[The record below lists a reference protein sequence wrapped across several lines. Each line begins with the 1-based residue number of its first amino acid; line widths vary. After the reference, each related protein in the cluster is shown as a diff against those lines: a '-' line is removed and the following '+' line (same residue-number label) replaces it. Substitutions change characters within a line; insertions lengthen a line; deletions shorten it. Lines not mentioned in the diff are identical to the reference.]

1 MDDVPTPRG
10 HHCGERGGCLARYGG
25 RGVDDQWLGPQRDR
39 HRFAGCRLGLDPD
52 PRQEVPLLV
61 GRQRGAQQPVDP
73 RGPERDP
80 RRPRLVGRGIDPS
93 AGDHA
98 ARPFL
103 YELRG
108 AVGADPRQPRL
119 LALLEPAAR
128 LGAQREPLGRPPD
141 AHWVEDRRL
150 DGNVSRRVA
159 DLRGR
164 AAHDPG
170 DADRAVAVGDQEHLA
185 GELAFD
191 MVQRLEPLPRKR
203 ATHDDRGPPVGPGT
217 NGAGVERVDRLTELE
232 HHVVRGVDDVRDRPL
247 AGGEEAH
254 LDAIGRR
261 ADGDAADPATDEAG
275 AQVGIVH
282 VDGQPLGR
290 RGALAFLDHDVREPD
305 LATGGRGDLA
315 GQPQDRQ
322 RVPAVGLDVHV
333 EHVVAIEVRERHP
346 ERRVGREDEDPVAVA
361 GQPQLLAR
369 AQHPVRH
376 DAHLLGALD
385 PPVAGQHG
393 TGQGDRD
400 PLPGRD
406 VGCAAHDRQRLA
418 AVAQGHRCE
427 RQPVRTRVLLDRQQL
442 AGHDVLPVR
451 APALDGL
458 DLHPEQRQA
467 LGELLR
473 RQVDVD
479 ELAQPRHRHPH
490 RKAPRKRRSSSMYS
504 RRSPTACRRFAIR
517 STPMPNANPW

>member
-1 MDDVPTPRG
+1 MDTSRRQVG
-10 HHCGERGGCLARYGG
+10 HQRGERDGCLARCGGG
-25 RGVDDQWLGPQRDR
+25 RVDDQRLGPQRDR

-61 GRQRGAQQPVDP
+61 GRQLGAQQPVDP

-80 RRPRLVGRGIDPS
+80 RRPRLVGRGVDS
-93 AGDHA
+93 ATGDHA
-98 ARPFL
+98 ARPRL
-103 YELRG
+103 DELRG
-108 AVGADPRQPRL
+108 AVGADPGQPRL

-141 AHWVEDRRL
+141 AHRVEDRRL
-150 DGNVSRRVA
+150 DGDVRRRVA

-170 DADRAVAVGDQEHLA
+170 DADRAVAVGDQEHLV
-185 GELAFD
+185 GELALD
-191 MVQRLEPLPRKR
+191 VVQRLEPLPRQR
-203 ATHDDRGPPVGPGT
+203 ATHDDRGPPVGPRMD
-217 NGAGVERVDRLTELE
+217 GAGVERVDRLAELE

-254 LDAIGRR
+254 LDAIGRG
-261 ADGDAADPATDEAG
+261 ADRHAADPAADEPG
-275 AQVGIVH
+275 AQVGIAH
-282 VDGQPLGR
+282 VDGQSLGR
-290 RGALAFLDHDVREPD
+290 RRPVPLFDHDVREPD

-322 RVPAVGLDVHV
+322 RVAAVGLDVHV
-333 EHVVAIEVRERHP
+333 EHVVAVEVRERHP
-346 ERRVGREDEDPVAVA
+346 ERRVGREDQDPVAVA
-361 GQPQLLAR
+361 RQPQLLAR
-369 AQHPVRH
+369 AQHPVRD

-385 PPVAGQHG
+385 PPVARQDG

-406 VGCAAHDRQRLA
+406 VGGAAHDRQRLG
-418 AVAQGHRCE
+418 AVAQGHGGE
-427 RQPVRTRVLLDRQQL
+427 RQPVRTRVLLDRQEL
-442 AGHDVLPVR
+442 AGDDVLPVR

-479 ELAQPRHRHPH
+479 ELAQPRQGHPH

-504 RRSPTACRRFAIR
+504 RRSPTAWRRFAIR
-517 STPMPNANPW
+517 STPMPNAKPW